1 MHSISNFSVKVLCE
15 AGCNLSYLTS
25 NKWQQSPLIWAIG
38 HQNLEMVKLMVK
50 HNVNLNEVTGFTGRT
65 PLGHAVGDRNLGKH
79 YFLTQALIIYF
90 MHELPCMIA

>member
-1 MHSISNFSVKVLCE
+1 MKVLCE

-65 PLGHAVGDRNLGKH
+65 PLGHAVGDKKLGKL
-79 YFLTQALIIYF
+79 YFLKQALIIHYL
-90 MHELPCMIA
+90 HELVCMIA